1 MTINYVTKNEVVTRT
16 VTETVKKNI
25 GVIYTS
31 DSSDRA
37 IRVTPSSS
45 FPGRYTVTIS
55 NPNSSNELA
64 ITLKPH
70 DLADFLDA
78 AATLVNV

>member
-1 MTINYVTKNEVVTRT
+1 MTINYVTKDEVVTRT
-16 VTETVKKNI
+16 VTDVVKKNI
-25 GVIYTS
+25 GVVYTS

-45 FPGRYTVTIS
+45 FPGRFTVTIS

-64 ITLKPH
+64 IILKPH